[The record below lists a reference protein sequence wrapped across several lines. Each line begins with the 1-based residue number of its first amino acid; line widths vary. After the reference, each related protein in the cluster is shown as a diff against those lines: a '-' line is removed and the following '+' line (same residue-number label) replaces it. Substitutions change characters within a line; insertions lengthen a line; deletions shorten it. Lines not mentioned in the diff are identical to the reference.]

1 MGHIL
6 YCRRTLSCQCALPV
20 TVEREY
26 FCVDPPRRQAD
37 TPPCL
42 GCSPWAEWAL
52 EGQSAS
58 GDPRCCR
65 VRCCTAP
72 EAAPNVGWH
81 PSSSPSEPCPRAGS
95 RRKCASPEPCRRR
108 RLTLISAQL
117 CRSRHV
123 HAHVTLVQVFTATP
137 YELCST
143 VPTHIKLPCLGDQWQ
158 TVAVCVWQN
167 IVIQ

>member
-6 YCRRTLSCQCALPV
+6 HCRRTLSCQCALPV

-117 CRSRHV
+117 CRFTSRSLARDFSTSVYSH
-123 HAHVTLVQVFTATP
+123 TLWIMFH
-137 YELCST
+137 SSH
-143 VPTHIKLPCLGDQWQ
+143 TH
-158 TVAVCVWQN
+158 
-167 IVIQ
+167 